1 MDKEVWRNLMKL
13 AAVILFAALAM
24 TTISAQEN
32 MGTAGG
38 ESGDKPVPLE
48 QRTVV
53 GCLSKTANTYLITGG
68 APGPK
73 QFRIIG
79 GDTSILK
86 GRIGQTV
93 RVVGMVGESD
103 PSKVSAPPFNE
114 GSTTGVGY
122 NTIVVQKI
130 KVVGGLCSNAGE
142 EYPGDRN

>member
-1 MDKEVWRNLMKL
+1 MKSLTLICFATLALAGGAVAQTNMTDKGS
-13 AAVILFAALAM
+13 AAVD
-24 TTISAQEN
+24 EP
-32 MGTAGG
+32 
-38 ESGDKPVPLE
+38 SGL
-48 QRTVV
+48 RTVV